1 MRRRDVAAGV
11 RDRARCRHRCGAL
24 SVAHRDLCPIGHLAR
39 SGSIEARSSAEK
51 SHASAAIPVYTW
63 SSCSTSAGS
72 RGGPT
77 RLGRVAATSPEDR
90 RVRSQ
95 RRRRRDVLSVTF
107 ANCTASLTGCVWE
120 RSKLGAQPTKLHA
133 SVITGIAP
141 VDTWSSSSTYTV
153 ITRRAIEARTHRSDV
168 AGGDRVRSR
177 CRHHRAVLSVH
188 LREQHRVVHEVH
200 TETSDPESKTEG
212 KIKGM
217 PLI

>member
-95 RRRRRDVLSVTF
+95 RRRRRDVLSVH
-107 ANCTASLTGCVWE
+107 LRELHRVLD
-120 RSKLGAQPTKLHA
+120 RVRLGAIECRAQPRKLHA
-133 SVITGIAP
+133 SAITETTT
-141 VDTWSSSSTYTV
+141 VDTWSSCSTYAE
-153 ITRRAIEARTHRSDV
+153 ITRKTNKARMHRSDV
-168 AGGDRVRSR
+168 AGGDRVRSQ
-177 CRHHRAVLSVH
+177 CRHHRMCSRFICGNCTASTRGAYRDV
-188 LREQHRVVHEVH
+188 
-200 TETSDPESKTEG
+200 
-212 KIKGM
+212 
-217 PLI
+217 